1 MFDDADRIDDELLI
15 RWRSGDKRAGDRLL
29 ERHYDRVR
37 NFFAN
42 KVAEPAELTQRTF
55 LACVESVHRY
65 REGRSFRCYLLGIA
79 YNVLRE
85 HFRRLYGG
93 RDELAIVTTS
103 IKDMGQTPSELLA
116 LDERKQLVR
125 TALQHLPLEQQTAL
139 ELHLAEEEMSMREIA
154 GVLGWPEGTVKD
166 RLRRAKLRLH
176 QAITALSVPAGV
188 RPPDIPR
195 AELGQRR

>member
-139 ELHLAEEEMSMREIA
+139 ELHLAEEELSMREIA